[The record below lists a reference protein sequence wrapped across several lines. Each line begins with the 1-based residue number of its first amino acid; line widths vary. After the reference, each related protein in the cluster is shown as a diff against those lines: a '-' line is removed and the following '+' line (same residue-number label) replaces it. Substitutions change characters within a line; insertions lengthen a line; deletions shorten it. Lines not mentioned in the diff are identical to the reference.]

1 MFFLLSTKEPDLL
14 SKNINILRSLAD
26 RYKLHA
32 SRVRVREKITSQ
44 FIALRFSSDLDYLNE
59 LNRKRNL
66 SYTEDSV
73 SEDRTKMV
81 WK

>member
-1 MFFLLSTKEPDLL
+1 MHFKCKAL
-14 SKNINILRSLAD
+14 
-26 RYKLHA
+26 
-32 SRVRVREKITSQ
+32 RVREKITFQ

-81 WK
+81 